1 MISDC
6 VVQERQLDL
15 EKCRQLC
22 LRPPFDIERLLRLG
36 GLTVGSWEPTLVP
49 LGSAISMLIRSRAMD
64 AGFEPAVTSQWLPHL
79 RNETL
84 LTLGEDL
91 QAWDCPRYFK
101 SWDEFV
107 RQFYGQGRDVRSRIA
122 GHLKCSLA
130 DTAATVRIYS
140 ATDVE
145 AFGRFSDAPQRS
157 GPAPRAIIR
166 ADDIADRVRQVCGT
180 VMFTVHP
187 RERAEA

>member
-1 MISDC
+1 MYNDF
-6 VVQERQLDL
+6 VVQPHQLDL
-15 EKCRQLC
+15 EQCRQLC
-22 LRPPFDIERLLRLG
+22 LRPHFDIERLLRLG
-36 GLTVGSWEPTLVP
+36 GLNIGSWEPTLVP
-49 LGSAISMLIRSRAMD
+49 MGSAISMLIRSRAMD
-64 AGFEPAVTSQWLPHL
+64 AGFEPAVISQWLPHL

-91 QAWDCPRYFK
+91 QAWACPDYLK

-107 RQFYGQGRDVRSRIA
+107 PQFYGQSRDIRSRIA

-145 AFGRFSDAPQRS
+145 AFGRFADAPQRS
-157 GPAPRAIIR
+157 GPPPRAILR
-166 ADDIADRVRQVCGT
+166 ADDIADRFRQVCGT
-180 VMFTVHP
+180 VLFTVHP
-187 RERAEA
+187 RDRAAA